1 MHQKEDIQN
10 QNESASR
17 DKKRMQSKS
26 FLHTISFCFPKFPC
40 KFLNASALHI
50 HTNQKKLICT

>member
-1 MHQKEDIQN
+1 MHQKEEIQN

-26 FLHTISFCFPKFPC
+26 VLHTISFCFPKFPR
-40 KFLNASALHI
+40 KFLNTSVLHI
-50 HTNQKKLICT
+50 HTNQ